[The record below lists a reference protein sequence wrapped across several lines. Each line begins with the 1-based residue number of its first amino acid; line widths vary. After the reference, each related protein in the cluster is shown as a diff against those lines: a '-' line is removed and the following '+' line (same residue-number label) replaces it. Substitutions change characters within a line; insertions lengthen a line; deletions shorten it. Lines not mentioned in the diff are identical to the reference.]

1 MFCSD
6 FFSMVASS
14 CDSLELV
21 LSLRISFMKASI
33 FDICSILFGT
43 DFSENIFAFKP
54 FLLNEFLLYFHWIIL
69 FPPPPPTV
77 FCVYA
82 FSSTKKLMIV
92 FFSYFSFSYL
102 FLLLNHP
109 LFHHSSRNQS
119 GLKSHL
125 SHLYQPGL
133 KESHFL
139 WLHHW
144 FEGFTFTDIFFASS
158 TTCSYIT
165 LKFTIFLTRTFW
177 LFVDINKIS
186 FVSLFGNQVWIRMK
200 NLLMYHHMIR
210 LSYHMIRL
218 NELSI
223 TSMDILR
230 SKTKVQIIWD
240 KRFWFPLN
248 KTFLS
253 NICSVKLHMK
263 S

>member
-133 KESHFL
+133 KASHFL

-200 NLLMYHHMIR
+200 NLAHVSSH
-210 LSYHMIRL
+210 
-218 NELSI
+218 
-223 TSMDILR
+223 D
-230 SKTKVQIIWD
+230 
-240 KRFWFPLN
+240 
-248 KTFLS
+248 
-253 NICSVKLHMK
+253 
-263 S
+263 